1 MIIKN
6 LEDYIMSI
14 KLLKQKN
21 FLLLLIGKLI
31 SLLGSNMLQFALSLY
46 VLKITGSATVFASI
60 LSIIIIP
67 RLIFSPFGGVM
78 GDWFDRKKSI
88 IFWDTLNFIF
98 IGSLSIIFALQG
110 NLKLSLIYTLV
121 IFLEIV
127 EIFFHSSISAV
138 LPSIVSKDDLLEANA
153 TNSIV
158 LNIGNLLAPLLAA
171 ALYGTFGMGT
181 ILAITSISFMLS
193 AVTKMFI
200 NIPKSNK
207 MPEKISLSAFKDD
220 FLGGIRLIKDN
231 KLFTTIVI
239 VGGVLNFSI
248 APVAQIGIT
257 FISKEILKVTDFQF
271 GLFQTIMSTSM
282 ILAPLIGGKYVK
294 KMRIGK
300 LLFTSFLAI
309 GFTVL
314 SMSLIPL
321 KSSMN
326 VIIPYV
332 LLLIGSFIIGMSATF
347 ANISLGTLFSQIVP
361 LELMGRA
368 STIMSMAMTILI
380 PIGQMLFGYLYDR
393 IEANYVFVIAGVI
406 LLVDIFVHKK
416 SLLEYGLEIPK
427 KAEKGAEIDENQVLP
442 EVE

>member
-1 MIIKN
+1 MN
-6 LEDYIMSI
+6 I
-14 KLLKQKN
+14 KLFKQKD
-21 FLLLLIGKLI
+21 FLFLILGKLI

-88 IFWDTLNFIF
+88 IFWDMLNAVF
-98 IGSLSIIFALQG
+98 IGSLAIIFAFQG
-110 NLKLSLIYTLV
+110 DMKLSLIYALV

-127 EIFFHSSISAV
+127 EIFFHASISAV

-171 ALYGTFGMGT
+171 TLYGAFGLGT
-181 ILAITSISFMLS
+181 ILAITAISFMLS

-200 NIPKSNK
+200 NIPRSNI
-207 MPEKISLSAFKDD
+207 MPEKISIKAFKDD
-220 FLGGIRLIKDN
+220 LLGGVRLIKDN

-239 VGGVLNFSI
+239 VGGVLNFSM
-248 APVAQIGIT
+248 APVLQIGIV

-271 GLFQTIMSTSM
+271 GLFQTIMSASM
-282 ILAPLIGGKYVK
+282 IVAPLIGAKHVK
-294 KMRIGK
+294 KMKIGK
-300 LLFTSFLAI
+300 LLFTSFLVI
-309 GFTVL
+309 GFAVL

-321 KSSMN
+321 KSSIN
-326 VIIPYV
+326 VLIPYI
-332 LLLIGSFIIGMSATF
+332 LLLIGTFIIGMSATY
-347 ANISLGTLFSQIVP
+347 ANISLGTLFSQIIP

-368 STIMSMAMTILI
+368 STIMSMSMTILI
-380 PIGQMLFGYLYDR
+380 PIGQMIFGYLYDR
-393 IEANYVFVIAGVI
+393 IEANYVFVISALI
-406 LLVDIFVHKK
+406 LLIDIFVHRKA
-416 SLLEYGLEIPK
+416 LLEYGVEIPK
-427 KAEKGAEIDENQVLP
+427 NVEKGTETYESNVLP